1 MAKFNRGSVSLG
13 LWLWNFLEVGERIL
27 GKLRLLGRLLKRR
40 EENKWVGSLIDS
52 RNNEKLGRN
61 KNDGKDF
68 KKSSE
73 LWIPDLRKYY
83 HGNTWIAINK
93 VKVENYRYKFHLILF
108 IWDKFWLGF
117 SYVHSALVSLFS
129 FCCDFLFYLDTWR
142 IKYKYWYKYF
152 LQLLTQHK
160 NCYSSSTINFR
171 VSVIE
176 PATFYSS
183 WGVIQIQTL
192 GLNRFFNT
200 FCKYL
205 KYRDNRLGRNIENP
219 IEDYVHCTQ

>member
-1 MAKFNRGSVSLG
+1 M
-13 LWLWNFLEVGERIL
+13 
-27 GKLRLLGRLLKRR
+27 LKRR
-40 EENKWVGSLIDS
+40 EESKWVGSLIDS

-68 KKSSE
+68 EKSSE
-73 LWIPDLRKYY
+73 LWIPDLRKYH
-83 HGNTWIAINK
+83 HGNTWIAINR

-108 IWDKFWLGF
+108 IWDKF
-117 SYVHSALVSLFS
+117 
-129 FCCDFLFYLDTWR
+129 CDFLFYLDTWR

-160 NCYSSSTINFR
+160 NCYSSSTINFKA
-171 VSVIE
+171 SVIE

-205 KYRDNRLGRNIENP
+205 KYRDNRLGKNIENP
-219 IEDYVHCTQ
+219 IEDYVDCTQ